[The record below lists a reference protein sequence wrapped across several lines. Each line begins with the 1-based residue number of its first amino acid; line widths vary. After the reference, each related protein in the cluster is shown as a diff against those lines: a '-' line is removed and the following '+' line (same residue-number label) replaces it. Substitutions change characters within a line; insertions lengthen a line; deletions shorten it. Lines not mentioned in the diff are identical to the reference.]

1 MSHLLT
7 GHRDED
13 GWGILITGMKMR
25 IMTDDEDKNSLHT
38 QAPPLTHRHPPQEEA
53 EVEVPPMVQLPVL
66 VLADDGGA
74 ESEDLIEDVVQG
86 DLRRWQP
93 RRTADALYFLMVRG
107 RQGRGE
113 LKGRGEGGGGRS
125 EAEIIVLEF
134 SV

>member
-1 MSHLLT
+1 
-7 GHRDED
+7 
-13 GWGILITGMKMR
+13 
-25 IMTDDEDKNSLHT
+25 
-38 QAPPLTHRHPPQEEA
+38 
-53 EVEVPPMVQLPVL
+53 MVQLPVL

-113 LKGRGEGGGGRS
+113 LQGRGGGGGGRS